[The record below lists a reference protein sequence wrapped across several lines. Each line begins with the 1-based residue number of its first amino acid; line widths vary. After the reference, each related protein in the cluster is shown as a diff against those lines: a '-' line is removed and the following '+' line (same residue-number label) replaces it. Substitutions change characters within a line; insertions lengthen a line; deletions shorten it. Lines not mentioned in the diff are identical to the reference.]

1 METLLRCFPAS
12 NFPSP
17 PCCCSSSPSRACAP
31 FSINPDFPI
40 PDTAGQVQRKEDRI
54 AEPQVRVVN
63 VVPLCTPSSA
73 SVLTTSLLL
82 SAVVAQKCPLEDGW
96 NHDANQV
103 VVGWNHDAS
112 RRHRR
117 RRQGGPA
124 RRARSRTRPA
134 AATSCRHRRRR
145 HGAGAGGSPW
155 ICPNET
161 GLGQTHP
168 FEL

>member
-40 PDTAGQVQRKEDRI
+40 PDTAGQFQRKEDRI

-63 VVPLCTPSSA
+63 FVPICTPSSA

-96 NHDANQV
+96 NHDATQ
-103 VVGWNHDAS
+103 ARS
-112 RRHRR
+112 S
-117 RRQGGPA
+117 PA
-124 RRARSRTRPA
+124 RIHFAELSRESCTSKSPHVFTRRTAPLCMDPDSCTLAR
-134 AATSCRHRRRR
+134 
-145 HGAGAGGSPW
+145 G
-155 ICPNET
+155 E
-161 GLGQTHP
+161 
-168 FEL
+168 